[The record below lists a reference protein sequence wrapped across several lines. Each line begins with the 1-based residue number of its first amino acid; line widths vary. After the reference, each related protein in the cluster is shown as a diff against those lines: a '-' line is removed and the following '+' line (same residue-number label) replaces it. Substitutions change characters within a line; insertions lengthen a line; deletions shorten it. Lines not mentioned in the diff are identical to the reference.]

1 MTDLF
6 LLEPEPQP
14 AWFPFA
20 DARPVS
26 ELRAGVWLIR
36 ERWEA
41 IGEAA
46 TVAVLAAAHL
56 RQCAED
62 GVPPVRERAAVD
74 GPAIVG
80 RSDFAPS
87 GVPADLAGDAAR
99 LVHE

>member
-41 IGEAA
+41 IGEATA
-46 TVAVLAAAHL
+46 GAVF
-56 RQCAED
+56 RPQRRRPFTED

-99 LVHE
+99 LVH